1 VRVGVSV
8 WSGRVSPVFDVAK
21 SLLLVSVDGQEP
33 VGREIQPIEPL
44 DLPGRARRVAELEVD
59 VLICGAVSR
68 PLESLLVTAGVRVL
82 PQTCGPVDEVLEAFL
97 TGQLND
103 GAFLMPGCRGRRRR
117 LAQRARP
124 AGRGA

>member
-1 VRVGVSV
+1 VSV

-33 VGREIQPIEPL
+33 VGREVQPIEPL
-44 DLPGRARRVAELEVD
+44 DLPGRARRVTELGVD
-59 VLICGAVSR
+59 VLICGAISR
-68 PLESLLVTAGVRVL
+68 PLESLLVATGVRVL
-82 PQTCGPVDEVLEAFL
+82 PQTCGPVEEVLEAFL
-97 TGQLND
+97 TGQLKD
-103 GAFLMPGCRGRRRR
+103 GAFLMPGCCDRRRR